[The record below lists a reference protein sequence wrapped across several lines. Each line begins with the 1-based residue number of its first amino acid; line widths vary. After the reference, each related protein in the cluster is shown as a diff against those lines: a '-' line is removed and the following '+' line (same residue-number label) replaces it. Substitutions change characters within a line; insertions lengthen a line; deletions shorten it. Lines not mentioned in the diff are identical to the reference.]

1 MSDQPLHAD
10 TIRQYLDEVASELP
24 PDGPRRTLIVVGG
37 ALMALLGLRDATR
50 DVDTIE
56 RLDQITKDAGGRVLS
71 GTAWP
76 RGG

>member
-10 TIRQYLDEVASELP
+10 TIRQYLHEVASELSP
-24 PDGPRRTLIVVGG
+24 EGPRRTLIVVGG

-56 RLDQITKDAGGRVLS
+56 RLDQITREAVERVAERHGL
-71 GTAWP
+71 AP
-76 RGG
+76 R